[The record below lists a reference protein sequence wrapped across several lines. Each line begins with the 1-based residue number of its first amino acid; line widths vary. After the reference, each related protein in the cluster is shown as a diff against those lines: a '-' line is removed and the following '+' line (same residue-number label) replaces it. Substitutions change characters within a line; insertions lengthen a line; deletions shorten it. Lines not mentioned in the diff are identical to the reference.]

1 MVENKIEVKNLTKKL
16 DGRII
21 FSDVNLLFEEG
32 NIYGF
37 VGRNGS
43 GKTVFLN
50 CICGFMES
58 DEGVILQNGKQVKTD
73 VEYLDNLGVLIEK
86 PGFLENLSAYNNLKY
101 IASIKKLIG
110 KKEIGVYLEQ
120 VGLDPHDK
128 KKVGKYSMG
137 MKQRLGVAQAIME
150 NPEVLILDEPMNG
163 LDESGV
169 ALMRNLL
176 LKLRKE
182 GKIILIA
189 SHYQEDIQLLCD
201 KVYCIKDGNIVNKKI
216 DDRM

>member
-43 GKTVFLN
+43 GKTVFLK

>member
-1 MVENKIEVKNLTKKL
+1 MENKIEVKNLTKKL

-43 GKTVFLN
+43 GKTVFLK

>member
-43 GKTVFLN
+43 GKTVFLK

-73 VEYLDNLGVLIEK
+73 VEYLDN
-86 PGFLENLSAYNNLKY
+86 
-101 IASIKKLIG
+101 
-110 KKEIGVYLEQ
+110 
-120 VGLDPHDK
+120 
-128 KKVGKYSMG
+128 
-137 MKQRLGVAQAIME
+137 
-150 NPEVLILDEPMNG
+150 
-163 LDESGV
+163 
-169 ALMRNLL
+169 
-176 LKLRKE
+176 
-182 GKIILIA
+182 
-189 SHYQEDIQLLCD
+189 
-201 KVYCIKDGNIVNKKI
+201 
-216 DDRM
+216 

>member
-43 GKTVFLN
+43 GKTVFLK
-50 CICGFMES
+50 CICGFMEA
-58 DEGVILQNGKQVKTD
+58 DEGEILQNGKKIKTN
-73 VEYLDNLGVLIEK
+73 VEYLKDLGVLIER
-86 PGFLENLSAYNNLKY
+86 PGFLDGLSAYDNLKY

-110 KKEIGVYLEQ
+110 KKEIEAYLGQ

-128 KKVGKYSMG
+128 KRVGKYSMG

-150 NPEVLILDEPMNG
+150 NPDVLILDEPMNG

-169 ALMRNLL
+169 TLMRNLL
-176 LKLRKE
+176 LKLRQE

-201 KVYCIKDGNIVNKKI
+201 KVYCIRDGKIVIKEL
-216 DDRM
+216 